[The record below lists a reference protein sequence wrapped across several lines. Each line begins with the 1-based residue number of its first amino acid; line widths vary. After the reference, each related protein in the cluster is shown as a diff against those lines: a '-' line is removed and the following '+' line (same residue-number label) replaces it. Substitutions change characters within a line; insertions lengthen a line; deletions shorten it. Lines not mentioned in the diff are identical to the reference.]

1 MNKKININS
10 KDHHIND
17 SDFILSGGE
26 GAVYKLEND
35 CAKLLFADSL
45 KDSMKIN
52 KVLALCDKSDYLSG
66 IQGFENVAI
75 PLFPAYE
82 NDDFCGFSMKF
93 FDNCENIN
101 SVSYDLYEQKYTI
114 DEFMDSDAIRI
125 IQYLFRLLQIL
136 HKQRIIIGDL
146 NSDNV
151 LIDINTKKTYLIDI
165 DSAQVGE
172 FFCKVAQEE
181 YCCPI
186 VESIG
191 ENSSGGYSFSTSSDI
206 YSLTILCFELIIGT
220 HPFQPG
226 LDPALNVREAKKEG
240 INYISFHYKNV
251 TKESRFQLVDKDTY
265 SLVFKRLDDIKKKYP
280 SLYRHFVDVFHFNK
294 RRYFERSIITNTV
307 QKKQKRSIRA
317 IRGYAP
323 AKNRRDPEEFFL
335 FLKQYNLTM
344 S

>member
-10 KDHHIND
+10 KDHQIND

-45 KDSMKIN
+45 KDSMKIS

-82 NDDFCGFSMKF
+82 NDIFCGFSMKF
-93 FDNCENIN
+93 FKDSIPIN
-101 SVSYDLYEQKYTI
+101 AAWYNLFEKNYIVEGLTDDDI
-114 DEFMDSDAIRI
+114 MGI
-125 IQYLFRLLQIL
+125 IQQLFRLLQIL

-151 LIDINTKKTYLIDI
+151 LIDLNTKKVYLIDI

-172 FFCKVAQEE
+172 FFCKVTTQE

-191 ENSSGGYSFSTSSDI
+191 ENSSGGHSFSTSSDI

-226 LDPALNVREAKKEG
+226 LNPALNVREAKKEG
-240 INYISFHYKNV
+240 INYISFHYKNI

-265 SLVFKRLDDIKKKYP
+265 SLVFKRLDDIKKTYP

-294 RRYFERSIITNTV
+294 RRYFERSLITNTV

-323 AKNRRDPEEFFL
+323 AKSRRDPEEFFL